1 MAEQLWFF
9 DTLVTV
15 RVASAAGNDG
25 LSVLEH
31 QAGPGDSP
39 PLHIHHTEDEC
50 FCLLSGDVRLRMR
63 DGESRLSAGDVVLA
77 PKGVPHTYR
86 VESSAGARWLT
97 ITTRGDFEGFVRAM
111 ARPAERA
118 ELPPLGPAFT
128 PEVEEEVAAIA
139 ERFGIEFVGPPLT
152 GPMAA

>member
-15 RVASAAGNDG
+15 HIAGVAGGDH
-25 LSVLEH
+25 LCVLEH
-31 QAGPGDSP
+31 QAPPGDSP
-39 PLHIHHTEDEC
+39 PLHIHHTEDEG
-50 FCLLSGDVRLRMR
+50 FCLLSGEMRLRMG
-63 DGESRLSAGDVVLA
+63 DDESRLSAGSVVLA

-86 VESSAGARWLT
+86 VESSGGARWLT
-97 ITTRGDFEGFVRAM
+97 ITTRGDFEGFVRAL

-118 ELPPLGPAFT
+118 ELPPLGPIPT
-128 PEVEEEVAAIA
+128 PEQEAAVVAIA

>member
-15 RVASAAGNDG
+15 HLARVAGSDG

-39 PLHIHHTEDEC
+39 PLHIQHTEDEG
-50 FCLLSGDVRLRMR
+50 FYLLAGEMR
-63 DGESRLSAGDVVLA
+63 IQIRDKESRLSAGCMILA
-77 PKGVPHTYR
+77 PRGVPHTHR
-86 VESSAGARWLT
+86 VESSNGARWLT

-111 ARPAERA
+111 GRPAELA
-118 ELPPLGPAFT
+118 ELPPLGPAPT
-128 PEVEEEVAAIA
+128 PEMEAETAAIA
-139 ERFGIEFVGPPLT
+139 REFGIEFVGPPLT

>member
-15 RVASAAGNDG
+15 HIAGAAGGDG

-39 PLHIHHTEDEC
+39 PLHIHHTEDEG
-50 FCLLSGDVRLRMR
+50 FCLLSGEMRIQMR
-63 DGESRLSAGDVVLA
+63 DVETRLSAGSMILA

-86 VESSAGARWLT
+86 VESSNGARWLT
-97 ITTRGDFEGFVRAM
+97 ITTRGDFEGFVRAV
-111 ARPAERA
+111 ARPAELE
-118 ELPPLGPAFT
+118 ELPPLGSVPT
-128 PEVEEEVAAIA
+128 PEMEAEVAAIA
-139 ERFGIEFVGPPLT
+139 RQFGIEFVGPPLT

>member
-1 MAEQLWFF
+1 MPEQLWFF

-15 RVASAAGNDG
+15 HITGAAGSDG

-39 PLHIHHTEDEC
+39 PLHIHHTEDEA
-50 FCLLSGDVRLRMR
+50 FCLLAGEMRIRMR
-63 DGESRLSAGDVVLA
+63 DTETRLSAGRVVFT

-86 VESSAGARWLT
+86 VESSTGARWLT
-97 ITTRGDFEGFVRAM
+97 ITTRGDLEGFVRALG
-111 ARPAERA
+111 RPAERA
-118 ELPPLGPAFT
+118 ELPPLGPAAT
-128 PEVEEEVAAIA
+128 PEMEAQISAIA
-139 ERFGIEFVGPPLT
+139 QQFGIEFVGPPLT